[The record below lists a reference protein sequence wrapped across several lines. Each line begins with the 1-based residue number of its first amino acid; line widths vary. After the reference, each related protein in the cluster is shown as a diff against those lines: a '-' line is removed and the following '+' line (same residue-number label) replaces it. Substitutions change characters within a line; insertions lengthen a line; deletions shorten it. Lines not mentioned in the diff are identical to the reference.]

1 MTRYDKE
8 LRKRGYK
15 LESDYPWLPFTQ
27 GDITIESV
35 NTKIVDNS
43 ILIITCSNVGCDLK
57 FLDRNLSVVDR
68 YFI

>member
-8 LRKRGYK
+8 LRKSGYK
-15 LESDYPWLPFTQ
+15 LECDYPWLPFEQ
-27 GDITIESV
+27 GDIIIESV
-35 NTKIVDNS
+35 NTKIMGNS

-57 FLDRNLSVVDR
+57 FLGRDFSVVDR

>member
-8 LRKRGYK
+8 LRKSGYK
-15 LESDYPWLPFTQ
+15 LECDYPCLPFEQ

-43 ILIITCSNVGCDLK
+43 IVIITCCNVGCDVK
-57 FLDRNLSVVDR
+57 FLDRNFSVVNR

>member
-15 LESDYPWLPFTQ
+15 LENDYPWLPYEV
-27 GDITIESV
+27 GIITIEAV

-57 FLDRNLSVVDR
+57 FLDRNFSVVDR

>member
-8 LRKRGYK
+8 LRKSGYK
-15 LESDYPWLPFTQ
+15 LECDYPWLPFEQ
-27 GDITIESV
+27 GDITIEAV